1 MKKNINI
8 SDPSDLQTLTVGRFD
23 GDSITAVV
31 DHHSYQPPE
40 DDYELLQSVKSFLAF
55 YMNNA
60 IDHPE
65 ELVEIITKARDEE
78 MKELREE
85 MNALKNDLN
94 FFIGQLHDIR
104 QSLYDLKKQINED
117 K

>member
-8 SDPSDLQTLTVGRFD
+8 SDPSDLQTLTVGR
-23 GDSITAVV
+23 GDSITAGV
-31 DHHSYQPPE
+31 DYSYQPPK
-40 DDYELLQSVKSFLAF
+40 DDYELLQEVKSFLAF

-78 MKELREE
+78 IKELREE

-94 FFIGQLHDIR
+94 FFIGQLHDLR
-104 QSLYDLKKQINED
+104 QSLYDLKKQINEN

>member
-8 SDPSDLQTLTVGRFD
+8 AADPSDLQTLTVGR
-23 GDSITAVV
+23 GDSITAGV
-31 DHHSYQPPE
+31 DHSYQPPK
-40 DDYELLQSVKSFLAF
+40 DDYELLQEVKSFLAF

-94 FFIGQLHDIR
+94 FFIGQLHDLHLL
-104 QSLYDLKKQINED
+104 LYDLKKQINED

>member
-8 SDPSDLQTLTVGRFD
+8 SDPSDFQTLTVGR
-23 GDSITAVV
+23 GDS
-31 DHHSYQPPE
+31 
-40 DDYELLQSVKSFLAF
+40 
-55 YMNNA
+55 
-60 IDHPE
+60 
-65 ELVEIITKARDEE
+65 IITKARDEE

-94 FFIGQLHDIR
+94 FFIGQVHDLR
-104 QSLYDLKKQINED
+104 QSLYDLKKQINEN